1 MFKKKT
7 TEKAYSG
14 QEVVENIQKK
24 NEESSGL
31 KVLAREFAKDRGAL
45 GALILLI
52 ILFLGIFIGALFLN
66 TDKVMTVDIF
76 KQYNH
81 PGADGMLLGGD
92 EGGRDVF
99 KMLILGA
106 RNSLLIGIAITVLIE
121 VIGTVFGLVAGYYG
135 GKVDNIMMRFLDFM
149 MVLPT
154 LMIIIVIVTIIP
166 KYTMWSFVLI
176 MSAFYW
182 VGTARLIRSKA
193 LSESKKD
200 YISASKTSGS
210 SDLKIILK
218 ELLPNLSS
226 IIIVDATLMLAGNIG
241 IEVSLTYL
249 GFGFPDSVPSLGTLV
264 GYANDPSVL
273 TLRPWVWLPAAL
285 LILVI
290 CVGISYVGNVLRRA
304 ADARQRLG

>member
-24 NEESSGL
+24 NEEASGF

-273 TLRPWVWLPAAL
+273 TLKPWVWLPAAL

>member
-14 QEVVENIQKK
+14 QEIVENIQKK
-24 NEESSGL
+24 NEEASGL

-154 LMIIIVIVTIIP
+154 LMIIIVIVSIFA

>member
-24 NEESSGL
+24 NEEASGF

-106 RNSLLIGIAITVLIE
+106 RNSLLIGLAITVLIE

>member
-24 NEESSGL
+24 NEEASGL
-31 KVLAREFAKDRGAL
+31 KVLAREFAEDRGAL

>member
-7 TEKAYSG
+7 TEKACSG

-24 NEESSGL
+24 NEEASGL

-285 LILVI
+285 LILVV

>member
-24 NEESSGL
+24 NEEASGL
-31 KVLAREFAKDRGAL
+31 KVLAREFAQDRGAL

>member
-24 NEESSGL
+24 NEEASGL

-264 GYANDPSVL
+264 GYANDPQVL

>member
-24 NEESSGL
+24 NEEASGF

-304 ADARQRLG
+304 ADARQRRG

>member
-24 NEESSGL
+24 NEEASGL

-121 VIGTVFGLVAGYYG
+121 VIGTVFGLVAGYYV

>member
-24 NEESSGL
+24 NEEASGF

-106 RNSLLIGIAITVLIE
+106 MNSLLIGIAITVLIE

>member
-24 NEESSGL
+24 NEEASGL

-106 RNSLLIGIAITVLIE
+106 RNSLLIGITITVLIE

>member
-24 NEESSGL
+24 NEEASGF

>member
-24 NEESSGL
+24 NEEASGL

-218 ELLPNLSS
+218 EMLPNLSS

>member
-24 NEESSGL
+24 NEEASGL

-135 GKVDNIMMRFLDFM
+135 GKVDNVMMRFLDFM

-285 LILVI
+285 VILVI

>member
-24 NEESSGL
+24 NEEASGL

-99 KMLILGA
+99 KMLIFGA

>member
-24 NEESSGL
+24 NEEASGL
-31 KVLAREFAKDRGAL
+31 KVLVREFAKDRGAL

>member
-24 NEESSGL
+24 NEEASGL

-290 CVGISYVGNVLRRA
+290 CVGISYVGNDLRRA

>member
-24 NEESSGL
+24 NEEASGL

-249 GFGFPDSVPSLGTLV
+249 GFGFQDSVPSLGTLV

>member
-24 NEESSGL
+24 NEEASGL

-106 RNSLLIGIAITVLIE
+106 RNSLMIGIAITVLIE

>member
-24 NEESSGL
+24 NEEASGL

-154 LMIIIVIVTIIP
+154 LMIIIVIVTIIS

>member
-24 NEESSGL
+24 NEEASGL

-249 GFGFPDSVPSLGTLV
+249 GFGFPDSFPSLGTLV

>member
-24 NEESSGL
+24 NEEASGL

-99 KMLILGA
+99 RMLILGA

>member
-24 NEESSGL
+24 NEEASGL

-66 TDKVMTVDIF
+66 TDKIMTVDIF

>member
-24 NEESSGL
+24 NEEASGL

>member
-24 NEESSGL
+24 NEEASGL

-106 RNSLLIGIAITVLIE
+106 RNSLLIGIAITALIE

>member
-7 TEKAYSG
+7 TEKAYSR

-24 NEESSGL
+24 NEEASGL